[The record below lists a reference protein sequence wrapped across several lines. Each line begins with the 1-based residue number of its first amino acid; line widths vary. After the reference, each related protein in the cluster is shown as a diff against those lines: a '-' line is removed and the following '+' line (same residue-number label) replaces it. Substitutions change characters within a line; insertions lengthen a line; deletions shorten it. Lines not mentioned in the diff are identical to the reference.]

1 MKVLLMI
8 PANRSYVI
16 MPSLGLGY
24 LASVLRKHGHD
35 IKILHCLKDMLD
47 FGGFSEYISRND
59 FDVVGIQMFT
69 FDVAPVKRYLEI
81 IKQNRPKAIKVLG
94 GYHPSGDPEGV
105 LKELPDA
112 DFAFVSEVEIGF
124 PIFLQEIEKKKPD
137 FESVPN
143 LVWKSQNK
151 IFVNP
156 IKVIGN
162 LDEIP
167 FPAWD
172 LMDPRSYPEA
182 PHGGFFKS
190 FPTAPIIITRGCP
203 MQCTFCA
210 GKSITTSKIR
220 KRSVQNVIGEIKLLK
235 EKYGV
240 NDFLIEDENFTLHK
254 DLVYEFCN
262 KLLENDLNITWSCP
276 SGVRL
281 DTLDLD
287 MLKLMEKSGCHSLGV
302 GVEFGS
308 QRIHILTKKH
318 LTIDIIKEKI
328 ALLGK
333 TNIKVT
339 GFFLFGIP
347 GETREE
353 MLQTI
358 KLAKSLKIDRAHF
371 SNFMPLPGSEL
382 YAQLKSAGRDDI
394 DYNHFFVHDVGFVTN
409 GLTRRQI
416 KNMQRRAYLEFYLR
430 PRIITGLIMEITSFR
445 QFYRLLKRFFDAL
458 R

>member
-1 MKVLLMI
+1 
-8 PANRSYVI
+8 
-16 MPSLGLGY
+16 
-24 LASVLRKHGHD
+24 
-35 IKILHCLKDMLD
+35 
-47 FGGFSEYISRND
+47 
-59 FDVVGIQMFT
+59 
-69 FDVAPVKRYLEI
+69 
-81 IKQNRPKAIKVLG
+81 
-94 GYHPSGDPEGV
+94 
-105 LKELPDA
+105 
-112 DFAFVSEVEIGF
+112 
-124 PIFLQEIEKKKPD
+124 
-137 FESVPN
+137 
-143 LVWKSQNK
+143 
-151 IFVNP
+151 
-156 IKVIGN
+156 
-162 LDEIP
+162 
-167 FPAWD
+167 
-172 LMDPRSYPEA
+172 
-182 PHGGFFKS
+182 
-190 FPTAPIIITRGCP
+190 
-203 MQCTFCA
+203 
-210 GKSITTSKIR
+210 
-220 KRSVQNVIGEIKLLK
+220 
-235 EKYGV
+235 
-240 NDFLIEDENFTLHK
+240 
-254 DLVYEFCN
+254 
-262 KLLENDLNITWSCP
+262 
-276 SGVRL
+276 VRL